1 MTNFGFHFGCLDRQR
16 KKHFSACS
24 LRKRESRITLITF
37 HIAKSVIDALPYNY
51 ADEVERFRQAKLAH
65 RFTGDAAPSAPAL
78 IESAVRRVQTEG
90 QADDF
95 VADYAIIDDV
105 PVPTLDEC
113 KRALVTKV
121 RIMEE
126 TAMASIISPARERLM
141 GIDVN
146 AIYAKPETERSD
158 ADRALLAK
166 AADIAA
172 RRAALQRH
180 SANLEVAVEELTE
193 SAIDGWMPAPFP
205 S

>member
-1 MTNFGFHFGCLDRQR
+1 VAEVALAEELLERERVWQQAELVQALSGLLDLVRDLV
-16 KKHFSACS
+16 AVPE
-24 LRKRESRITLITF
+24 LRLEVGAELVVDHEAGSRDREQLL
-37 HIAKSVIDALPYNY
+37 D
-51 ADEVERFRQAKLAH
+51 D
-65 RFTGDAAPSAPAL
+65 PAL